1 MFRTHFFGLGFALCA
16 ASAVASASPTPAGKP
31 ETSAAAEAVSR
42 FHLTLTD
49 AMRRS
54 AVLGCEG
61 RYKLMQPA
69 VEATFDLPGIAA
81 RALRRHWKTL
91 DERQREAFTTAM
103 RTSFITTYAT
113 EFSTPGAVSFATGQS
128 ERMANGDALVHTTL
142 TPKGHSAITLD
153 YVLKAQGEHWQV
165 VNVLADGVSD
175 LALRASQYDGLMK
188 SDGMAALLEKIH
200 SQTLQLKAR
209 CK

>member
-1 MFRTHFFGLGFALCA
+1 MFRTHFFGLGFALCT
-16 ASAVASASPTPAGKP
+16 ASAMASAQPAP
-31 ETSAAAEAVSR
+31 ASSAAAEAVSR

-49 AMRRS
+49 SMRRS
-54 AVLGCEG
+54 AALGCEG

-69 VEATFDLPGIAA
+69 VETTFDLPGIAA

-91 DERQREAFTTAM
+91 DETQREAFTTAL

-113 EFSTPGAVSFATGQS
+113 EFATPGSVSFATGKS
-128 ERMANGDALVHTTL
+128 EQMANGDALVHTTL
-142 TPKGHSAITLD
+142 TPKGQSAITLD
-153 YVLKAQGEHWQV
+153 YVLRAQGEHWQV